1 MHIGIVKISFFHQIT
16 ILWKA
21 LMIIYV
27 IIAHTNIYL
36 TYEKEMYFENE
47 NIRLFADSDGF
58 YQKEI
63 HPPHFNPNE
72 KLKNWNTIIL
82 I

>member
-58 YQKEI
+58 YLYIRQKI
-63 HPPHFNPNE
+63 S
-72 KLKNWNTIIL
+72 KGNTPASF
-82 I
+82 